1 MPLIIISHNAINL
14 EKPAEQRLKI
24 KENTKSKSNVKHD
37 VVMQPKS
44 IDKSP
49 DSKDHRLTELDVV
62 RKLKKKIIKDDKSM
76 KQVFKRKKAKGPN
89 TLSCK
94 KSKKKKIKIKI
105 KNNLLKFLF
114 NLYSTIP
121 IWKSSEQSFSVSL
134 ICSCN
139 SIVFGFG
146 F

>member
-1 MPLIIISHNAINL
+1 
-14 EKPAEQRLKI
+14 
-24 KENTKSKSNVKHD
+24 
-37 VVMQPKS
+37 MQPKS